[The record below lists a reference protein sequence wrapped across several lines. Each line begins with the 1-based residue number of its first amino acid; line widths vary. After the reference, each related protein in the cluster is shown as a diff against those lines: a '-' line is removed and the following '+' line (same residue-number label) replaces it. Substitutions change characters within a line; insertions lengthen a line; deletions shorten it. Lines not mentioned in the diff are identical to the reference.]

1 VSPDDSTSSF
11 HMHAYSSQQ
20 PISAIRKKKKV
31 RRRFQNKVQD
41 KK

>member
-20 PISAIRKKKKV
+20 PISAIRKKKV